1 MACITLICLTPTKPE
16 LHEFFIY
23 LFIFFFRFSC
33 YNWSLIFL
41 CPCIFNEA
49 VSFSVFETLYGFL
62 EHFSVQ
68 YTAMTVKTYFLKK
81 IFIFNLTFV
90 VNLVQKFSTVDVL
103 GDH

>member
-1 MACITLICLTPTKPE
+1 MR
-16 LHEFFIY
+16 
-23 LFIFFFRFSC
+23 LFH
-33 YNWSLIFL
+33 LVFL
-41 CPCIFNEA
+41 KLFM
-49 VSFSVFETLYGFL
+49 VFL